1 MNLLQSL
8 SKKVLSLA
16 LLAALTA
23 QSAACVKPSKPTY
36 TVLPPTPCYL
46 PPQPSPKGELEDLRD
61 CDAEG
66 PGTDVCMSEKD
77 LYIIMVYVKQ
87 LKAWA
92 DLSQACPGV
101 EEITTEVPT
110 PQVESV
116 TDERAGA

>member
-1 MNLLQSL
+1 MNKTIAAVIFSM
-8 SKKVLSLA
+8 LA
-16 LLAALTA
+16 V
-23 QSAACVKPSKPTY
+23 SCVKRSATPLP
-36 TVLPPTPCYL
+36 TVLAPTPCYL

-92 DLSQACPGV
+92 DLAGACPGTK
-101 EEITTEVPT
+101 ELITTVPT
-110 PQVESV
+110 PKVESV
-116 TDERAGA
+116 TDERKGA